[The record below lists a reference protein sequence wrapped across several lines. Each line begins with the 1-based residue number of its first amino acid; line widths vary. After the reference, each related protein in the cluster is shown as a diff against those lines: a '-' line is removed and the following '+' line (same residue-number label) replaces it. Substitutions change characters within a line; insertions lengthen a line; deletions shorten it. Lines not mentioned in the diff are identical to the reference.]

1 MGDCIGETCLPF
13 SHYRYLWL
21 SSWTAF
27 ASALYGSAM
36 GHPYDVIATPANI
49 FLTSML
55 YWHYPVHN
63 TWRYYLDVFTTHAM
77 ILYAVYRAYNAE
89 YMWYTYAVWTGVPL
103 FNALWGYYYKN
114 GQYDASVFFHA
125 LLHICG
131 NVGCFV
137 LFSGHVKPLLGDIAL
152 EGDGHRAPVQ
162 TLDEI

>member
-1 MGDCIGETCLPF
+1 MGECTGETCLPF

-27 ASALYGSAM
+27 ASAMYGSAM
-36 GHPYDVIATPANI
+36 GHSYDVIATPTNI

-55 YWHYPVHN
+55 YWHNPVN
-63 TWRYYLDVFTTHAM
+63 TSWRYYLDVFTTHIM
-77 ILYAVYRAYNAE
+77 LVYAVYRAYNAE

-103 FNALWGYYYKN
+103 FNAAAQYYYKN
-114 GQYDASVFFHA
+114 GHYDASVFFHA

-137 LFSGHVKPLLGDIAL
+137 LFSGDVKPLLGDVAL
-152 EGDGHRAPVQ
+152 EGDGHRAPVE
-162 TLDEI
+162 TLEQV